1 MQNPQVIIP
10 GLLHKGVKERDMKY
24 IYEIMRC
31 IVNTKYHKNKS
42 EIAETPPY
50 ALYTSYIAVKCIQ
63 LYIILE

>member
-42 EIAETPPY
+42 EIAETPLTLCIPR
-50 ALYTSYIAVKCIQ
+50 TSQ
-63 LYIILE
+63 